1 MDFKESRFGP
11 LTEKNTLNVRRNPVC
26 QFRRC
31 QYAGDVGVVQ
41 GGEKFFPI
49 NEEGYSTFLIPI
61 PVFDEPVPVVADTTA
76 MSVPHEIDYELT
88 FVMSGVVSQ
97 NATPRAA
104 AQRMVYMVFVIIAIC
119 GVVSY
124 INKRRRNSVK

>member
-1 MDFKESRFGP
+1 
-11 LTEKNTLNVRRNPVC
+11 
-26 QFRRC
+26 
-31 QYAGDVGVVQ
+31 
-41 GGEKFFPI
+41 
-49 NEEGYSTFLIPI
+49 
-61 PVFDEPVPVVADTTA
+61 

-88 FVMSGVVSQ
+88 FVMSGVVSK